1 RRGVE
6 VRAPRAALT
15 LVLAAGACGWTAP
28 DEQVLTRF
36 FEQSR
41 VYDTTRLA
49 GLATVV
55 FDPRTDG
62 GGGRFPFARRGADR
76 PVTPEGRRRLVTLS
90 ADVRSPGGQ
99 MQRMDLMM
107 TLEERD
113 GAWKVVGFK

>member
-1 RRGVE
+1 

-15 LVLAAGACGWTAP
+15 LVLATCACGWTRP
-28 DEQVLTRF
+28 DEQVLTKF

-41 VYDTTRLA
+41 IYDTTRLA

-62 GGGRFPFARRGADR
+62 VVQRFTIVRRGADE
-76 PVTPEGRRRLVTLS
+76 PISPQGRRRQVTLS
-90 ADVRSPGGQ
+90 ADVRSPRGQ
-99 MQRMDLMM
+99 VQRTDLMM

-113 GAWKVVGFK
+113 GAWRVVGFK